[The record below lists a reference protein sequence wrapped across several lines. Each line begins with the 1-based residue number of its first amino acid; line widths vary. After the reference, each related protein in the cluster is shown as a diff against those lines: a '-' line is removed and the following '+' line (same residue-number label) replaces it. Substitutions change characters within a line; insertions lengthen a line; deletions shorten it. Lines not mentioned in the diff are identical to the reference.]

1 MASQQL
7 DKHKKSLITKMLNNI
22 MANLNNIKT
31 MLSLVVNEME
41 QLVEEIKKQKKD

>member
-1 MASQQL
+1 
-7 DKHKKSLITKMLNNI
+7 MLNNI